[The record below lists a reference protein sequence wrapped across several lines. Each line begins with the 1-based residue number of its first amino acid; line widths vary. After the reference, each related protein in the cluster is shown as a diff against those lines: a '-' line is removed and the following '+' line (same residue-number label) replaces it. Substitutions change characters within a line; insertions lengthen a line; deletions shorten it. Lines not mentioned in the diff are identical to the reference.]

1 MKTDEKTKVI
11 EEFLKEALCVDGK
24 VLLDKTLEIT
34 TSQGKVLNGCLF
46 EMNDSKRGKFYIAW
60 LK

>member
-11 EEFLKEALCVDGK
+11 EEFLKEALCVDGQ
-24 VLLDKTLEIT
+24 VTLDKTLET
-34 TSQGKVLNGCLF
+34 TTNSGKELKGCLF